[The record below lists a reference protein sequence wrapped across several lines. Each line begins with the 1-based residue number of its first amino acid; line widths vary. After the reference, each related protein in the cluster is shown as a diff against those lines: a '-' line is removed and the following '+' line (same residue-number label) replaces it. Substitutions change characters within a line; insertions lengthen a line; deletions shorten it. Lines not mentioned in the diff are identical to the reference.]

1 LIGDVITDEHGNR
14 CVHEKLDYFF
24 FQKIP
29 IRKAM
34 GIPHKGYAT
43 MANSSTPLRI
53 APAVGDSLPNAV
65 MNAIK
70 NTAIHIP
77 MNTATANKPRFQFAL
92 MSSRRFRMRLSLQ

>member
-1 LIGDVITDEHGNR
+1 
-14 CVHEKLDYFF
+14 
-24 FQKIP
+24 
-29 IRKAM
+29 
-34 GIPHKGYAT
+34 
-43 MANSSTPLRI
+43 
-53 APAVGDSLPNAV
+53 LPNAV